1 MADNMLKAGFKG
13 ITWDSTYDAWT
24 PARAYSHYHGGVRIL
39 SETAS
44 VNLATPINV
53 KPEQLRAGE
62 GYDARKATPNFPVL
76 WPGGEWHLRDITSY
90 MTTAAFELLKHAAQ
104 NRDAWLK
111 RFYAIG
117 KEAVRP
123 RRRGEL
129 QGFSIPLTNNSAA
142 LLAILRR
149 GGVEVSLVERPP
161 MRNGRPSVV
170 APNYYVPLAQPYGA
184 FAKAL
189 LEAQHYPDLR
199 DAEGHPIA
207 PYDVTAHTLP
217 LLMDAPA
224 EPVYRPATRVKP
236 ARGARVWR
244 STSRTSLRW
253 TRVGRAG
260 CLPTVTS
267 TTPRSRTKRY
277 GAGTCAR
284 SSTPSSFPTTRRARF
299 STATGRARCRRS

>member
-1 MADNMLKAGFKG
+1 MQPVEPNVPRQLVEGYTELGRFMADNMLKAGFKG

-44 VNLATPINV
+44 VNLATPITV

-62 GYDARKATPNFPVL
+62 GYDARKVTPNFPVA
-76 WPGGEWHLRDITSY
+76 WPGGEWHLRDITNY

-123 RRRGEL
+123 RRPGEL
-129 QGFSIPLTNNSAA
+129 WGFKIFSSSSSDSYYLEE
-142 LLAILRR
+142 ILRR
-149 GGVEVSLVERPP
+149 GGVEVIWTR
-161 MRNGRPSVV
+161 RPS
-170 APNYYVPLAQPYGA
+170 ADGQVPQRRRGRFVPMAQPYGA

-189 LEAQHYPDLR
+189 LEEQHYPDLR
-199 DAEGHPIA
+199 DAEGHPIP
-207 PYDVTAHTLP
+207 PYDVTAHTLS
-217 LLMDAPA
+217 LLMNVKV
-224 EPVYRPATRVKP
+224 EPVYRPVRYVSMAVKQYEPLRPASGRTRRRS
-236 ARGARVWR
+236 A

-253 TRVGRAG
+253 TRAGRAG
-260 CLPTVTS
+260 LFEQEIHPQV
-267 TTPRSRTKRY
+267 
-277 GAGTCAR
+277 
-284 SSTPSSFPTTRRARF
+284 
-299 STATGRARCRRS
+299 